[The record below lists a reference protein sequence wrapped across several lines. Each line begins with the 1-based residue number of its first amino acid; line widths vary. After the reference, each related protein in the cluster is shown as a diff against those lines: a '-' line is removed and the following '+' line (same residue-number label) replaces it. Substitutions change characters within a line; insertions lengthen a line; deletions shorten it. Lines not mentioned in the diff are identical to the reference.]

1 MTGVAPWILVRDA
14 GEALAF
20 YRAAFGA
27 VDIERHQDGAGVL
40 QVAQLWIGGADFW
53 IQTDTDV
60 DPEAAG
66 SPPVHMIL
74 SVDEPDIVFA
84 RALAAGAREINPMD
98 DAYGWRIGKIA
109 DPFGHVWEIGR
120 PLENGNAT

>member
-1 MTGVAPWILVRDA
+1 MTGIAPWILVRDA

-20 YRAAFGA
+20 YKAAFGA
-27 VDIERHQDGAGVL
+27 VDIERHEDGAGVV

-53 IQTDTDV
+53 IQTDTDLSMDV
-60 DPEAAG
+60 AG
-66 SPPVHMIL
+66 VPPVHMIL
-74 SVDEPDIVFA
+74 SVDEPDIVFG
-84 RALAAGAREINPMD
+84 RALAAGAVEINPMD

-120 PLENGNAT
+120 RLENGN